1 MAFTRRLRGLF
12 RGLFAS
18 GATLVS
24 GEDPVAATLCERLR
38 RDGRAV
44 RRLGQGGL
52 TASRLR
58 RAETLVLADPA
69 DPVAAVTA
77 VFDLAAG
84 RSTRGAPLR
93 LILAHRGPWPEGL
106 PGPEAEGPVRLEGL
120 ALEVEAARAL
130 LAAHPLHSG
139 CDPLYGQVP
148 HLLIAGTDPPALEL
162 LVQAMRLGHY
172 GPGQAVFTLAADP
185 PDAWRNAV
193 LSAYPQAP
201 QCCRLRFTGLAEP
214 DLDGAPPVTGVWVLL
229 DPPESGLD
237 LARALAARLLA
248 AQGVAPLIYL
258 EVGSARPRGD
268 IADWDGQTLPIS
280 WLATACDPRALLD
293 GGNDRLALVIHDHY
307 RDSIEAQGRDPGTEP
322 AGRPWE
328 GLAGSYR
335 DASRHQADHL
345 WAKLAATDSRAVPL
359 DQARGQTYA
368 FAPLE
373 VERLAEVEHRRWAA
387 DRYLAGW
394 TYAPVRDNSR
404 RHHPQ
409 LIPYA
414 DLSEPMKDLDRF
426 VVRLVPTLLARSERA
441 LVPGLVLG
449 VAQAGSE
456 VAADRRLRHLVH
468 DCLARLAARFPDRGL
483 ILASTLDDPATRLLA
498 QIALDDY
505 AAALWMLCPTPI
517 PKVLTGMLAGHPDA
531 RTHLLELVA
540 RAERRIPLAGPK
552 GLADWLA
559 QRAAV
564 LVLPGTLA
572 APADPRRQVRLDP
585 AAAAPQWGFEY

>member
-1 MAFTRRLRGLF
+1 MALVRRLRGLF
-12 RGLFAS
+12 RRLFAS

-24 GEDPVAATLCERLR
+24 GDGPVAAALCERLQ

-52 TASRLR
+52 TAGLLK
-58 RAETLVLADPA
+58 RAQTLILADPG
-69 DPVAAVTA
+69 DPVAEVSA
-77 VFDLAAG
+77 VFDLAAS
-84 RSTRGAPLR
+84 RPNRGAPLR

-106 PGPEAEGPVRLEGL
+106 PGPETEGPVRLEGL
-120 ALEVEAARAL
+120 ALEDEAARAL

-139 CDPLYGQVP
+139 CDPLFGQVP
-148 HLLIAGTDPPALEL
+148 HLLIAGTAPPAMAL
-162 LVQAMRLGHY
+162 LVQAMRLAHY
-172 GPGQAVFTLAADP
+172 GPEQAVFTLAADP
-185 PDAWRNAV
+185 PDAWRDAV

-201 QCCRLRFTGLAEP
+201 QCCRLRFTGLDEP
-214 DLDGAPPVTGVWVLL
+214 NLDGAPPVTGVWVLL

-237 LARALAARLLA
+237 PAQTLAARLLA
-248 AQGVAPLIYL
+248 VQGVAPPIYL
-258 EVGSARPRGD
+258 EVGAARPSGD
-268 IADWDGQTLPIS
+268 IADWDGQTRPIS

-293 GGNDRLALVIHDHY
+293 GRNDRLALVIHEHY
-307 RDSIEAQGRDPGTEP
+307 RDSIEAQGRDPGTEA

-345 WAKLAATDSRAVPL
+345 WAKLAATDGRAIPL
-359 DQARGQTYA
+359 DEARGQTHA

-414 DLSEPMKDLDRF
+414 NLSEPMKDLDRF
-426 VVRLVPTLLARSERA
+426 VVRLVPTLLARSELA
-441 LVPGLVLG
+441 LVPGLVIG
-449 VAQAGSE
+449 VAQADPE
-456 VAADRRLRHLVH
+456 VGADRRLRRLVH
-468 DCLARLAARFPDRGL
+468 DCLGRLAARFPDRGL
-483 ILASTLDDPATRLLA
+483 ILASTLDDPGSRLLA

-505 AAALWMLCPTPI
+505 AAALWMLCPPPI
-517 PKVLTGMLAGHPDA
+517 PKVLARALAADD

-540 RAERRIPLAGPK
+540 RAERRIPLAGPE
-552 GLADWLA
+552 GLADWLG

-564 LVLPGTLA
+564 LILPGTLA
-572 APADPRRQVRLDP
+572 APAQPGRQVRLDP